1 VIVEFSTAQ
10 ETGTA
15 SPAKDRNIGRYLD
28 MPDGSKTI
36 WCVAWQLG
44 GKRTTTVA
52 VEIAATINQSSNK
65 QESRMFTLK
74 FSTANAVFDGP
85 YTADAIA
92 DALLAV
98 SKRVRQRGLDPAH
111 GPIVDN
117 NGNTIGSYKYT
128 DK

>member
-1 VIVEFSTAQ
+1 
-10 ETGTA
+10 
-15 SPAKDRNIGRYLD
+15 
-28 MPDGSKTI
+28 
-36 WCVAWQLG
+36 
-44 GKRTTTVA
+44 
-52 VEIAATINQSSNK
+52 
-65 QESRMFTLK
+65 MFTLK

-98 SKRVRQRGLDPAH
+98 SKRVRQRGLDPAF